1 MVCSMTGF
9 GRANSDEG
17 GKRSFTVEMKSINHR
32 YLDVSVKMPRSLL
45 SLEEKIR
52 KYVNERLSRGK
63 VDIYITYN
71 NYERSDLAANFN
83 ESLGDS
89 YFKCLQAI
97 RDRYQ
102 VRDDISVSLIA
113 RFQDV
118 IYIEEKEEDL
128 EDIWKVLK
136 ITLEEATNMLILMR
150 SKEGE
155 KLAEDIHKKCN
166 TIQNNLSSIEKRSPE
181 LVSQYKQKLTDRLKE
196 LLDNSNLDE
205 TRLYMEV
212 ALFADKSSVDEEITR
227 LKSHIGQVKETLKS
241 DEPIGRKLDFIVQEM
256 NREANTIASKSS
268 DLEMTN
274 FALNIK
280 NEIEKI
286 REQIQNVE

>member
-32 YLDVSVKMPRSLL
+32 YLDLSVKMPRSLL

-52 KYVNERLSRGK
+52 KFINERLSRGK
-63 VDIYITYN
+63 IDIYITYN
-71 NYERSDLAANFN
+71 NYQRSDLAANFN

-89 YFKCLQAI
+89 YVKCLQAI

-118 IYIEEKEEDL
+118 IYVEEKEEDID
-128 EDIWKVLK
+128 EIWNVLK
-136 ITLEEATNMLILMR
+136 VTLEEAANRLISMR
-150 SKEGE
+150 QKEGK
-155 KLAEDIHKKCN
+155 KLAEDIHRKCVA
-166 TIQNNLSSIEKRSPE
+166 IQENIVSIEKRSPE
-181 LVSQYKQKLTDRLKE
+181 LVIQYKEKLTDRLKE
-196 LLDNSNLDE
+196 LLDNSHLDE
-205 TRLYMEV
+205 NRLYMEV
-212 ALFADKSSVDEEITR
+212 ALFADKSCVDEEVTR
-227 LKSHIGQVKETLKS
+227 LKSHIAQVEETLKS
-241 DEPIGRKLDFIVQEM
+241 TEPIGRKLDFIVQEM

-268 DLEMTN
+268 DLELTN
-274 FALNIK
+274 LALNIK

-286 REQIQNVE
+286 REQIQNIE